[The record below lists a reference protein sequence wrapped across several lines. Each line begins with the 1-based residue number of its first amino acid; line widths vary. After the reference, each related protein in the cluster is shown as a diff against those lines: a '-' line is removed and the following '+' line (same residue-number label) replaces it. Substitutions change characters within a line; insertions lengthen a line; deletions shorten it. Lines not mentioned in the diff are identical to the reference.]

1 MREHVRG
8 MKDFAIHCLK
18 TLRPGRHKGE
28 GRKRTMVRI
37 VRLSAAL
44 PHSDYCP
51 DPVEVEEYE
60 V

>member
-1 MREHVRG
+1 

-18 TLRPGRHKGE
+18 TLKPGRHKGE

-37 VRLSAAL
+37 VRLSFAL
-44 PHSDYCP
+44 PHPEYRPGS
-51 DPVEVEEYE
+51 VEVEEYE